1 MWQIRSS
8 SSENTE
14 QLGHN
19 IGERLRGGE
28 VIELASDLGG
38 GKTTFVR
45 GLATGMGSTDA
56 VSSPSFTISQ
66 IYQTGDLTLHHYDF
80 YRLPDPGLMRQELSE
95 VLKDPRAVVVVEWAD
110 VVENILP
117 AEHIRMTIKPVGEN
131 EREYMIDL
139 PEKFTYL
146 RGND

>member
-66 IYQTGDLTLHHYDF
+66 IYQAGDLTLHHYDF

-95 VLKDPRAVVVVEWAD
+95 VLQDPRAVVVVEWAN
-110 VVENILP
+110 VVGNILP
-117 AEHIRMTIKPVGEN
+117 AERISMTIKPVGEN
-131 EREYMIDL
+131 EREFMVDL
-139 PEKFTYL
+139 PEKFNYL